1 MNKSPYEIYKPT
13 RMQVIVPIVVLVIT
27 LVAGGI
33 MLLISK
39 KLGVEHEKINY
50 LAPGRN
56 EIQLEAGKYTLYLL
70 TEADYEGKHYS
81 IPEDFEK
88 VTFKVLHNEEEL
100 PLEKAE
106 YEYSFGEGDYKG
118 KTVKEFEVVEEGTYT
133 LETTVENEEKPEV
146 VVAVGKK
153 DENLQAVV
161 TLTVIAM
168 MIMLMGTLQFIGY
181 MLLNGGKML
190 YYLHKKKMEA

>member
-13 RMQVIVPIVVLVIT
+13 KMQVMVPIVILVIT

-33 MLLISK
+33 MLFVSK
-39 KLGVEHEKINY
+39 KLGVEHEKVNY
-50 LAPGRN
+50 LAPGRS
-56 EIQLEAGKYTLYLL
+56 ELQLETGKYTLYLM
-70 TEADYEGKHYS
+70 TEVDYEGKHYS
-81 IPEDFEK
+81 IPEDFET
-88 VTFKVLHNEEEL
+88 VSFKVLHNEKEI

-106 YEYSFGEGDYKG
+106 YEYTFGEDNYKG
-118 KTVKEFEVVEEGTYT
+118 KTVNEFEVVEEGTYT
-133 LETTVENEEKPEV
+133 LETTVDNKDKSEV
-146 VVAVGKK
+146 VIAVGKK
-153 DENLQAVV
+153 DENLQTVI

-190 YYLHKKKMEA
+190 FYLHKKKMEV